1 MGQALG
7 SPGRAWAWRTE
18 LGVGVGVFLKLQSQV
33 LT

>member
-7 SPGRAWAWRTE
+7 SPGRTPGLRTK
-18 LGVGVGVFLKLQSQV
+18 LGLGKEVFLKLQSQM